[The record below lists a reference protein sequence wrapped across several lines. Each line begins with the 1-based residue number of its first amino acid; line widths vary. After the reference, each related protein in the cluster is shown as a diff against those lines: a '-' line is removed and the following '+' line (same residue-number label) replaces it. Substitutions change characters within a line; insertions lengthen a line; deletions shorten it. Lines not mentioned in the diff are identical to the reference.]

1 MSKKAKILLTVAVCF
16 VLVFVG
22 SGMLVA
28 ATVVSSGLVK
38 VAVHQPDMDMDFT
51 VPAALVHMG
60 LVTLPLVLEED
71 VVADL
76 RADLG
81 EAGPAAAAALRALEE
96 APDAVLVDV
105 QDNGESVRVVKQ
117 GRHLE
122 VHVESADGT
131 VEISLPTCLLG
142 SIARAIA

>member
-16 VLVFVG
+16 ALVFVG
-22 SGMLVA
+22 SGVLVA

-38 VAVHQPDMDMDFT
+38 VAVHQPDVELDFS

-60 LVTLPLVLEED
+60 LLTLPLVLEENVMED
-71 VVADL
+71 V
-76 RADLG
+76 RAELG
-81 EAGPAAAAALRALEE
+81 EAGPAAAAALRAIAE

-105 QDNGESVRVVKQ
+105 QDNGERVRVVKQ

-131 VEISLPTCLLG
+131 VEISLPAGLLG
-142 SIARAIA
+142 SIARAIS